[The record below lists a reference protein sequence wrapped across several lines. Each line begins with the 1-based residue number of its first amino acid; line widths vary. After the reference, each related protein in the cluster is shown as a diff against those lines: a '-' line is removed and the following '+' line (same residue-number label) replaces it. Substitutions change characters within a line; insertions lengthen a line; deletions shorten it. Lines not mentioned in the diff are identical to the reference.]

1 MISGTVEGI
10 VIQKTDYSDT
20 SIIVKLLTEKDGV
33 KSFIFP
39 GGKSKKKGGNLIMPL
54 ALLSITFTQ
63 KPNHDLGNIKEISPV
78 LVLKDIPFNPVKSG
92 ILFFMNEVILQT
104 VKEQED
110 NERLYQFLKSSIEI
124 LDLTVNYKNF
134 AVLFLIQL
142 TNYLGVYPKINEN
155 PLYFD
160 LRESTFISFKPSH
173 PAFVSAE
180 TSKVILDLM
189 QTKLD
194 GSNAPQI
201 NLQQRRSALHEML
214 NYYRI
219 IFDQFK
225 ELHSL
230 AVLETTFHD

>member
-20 SIIVKLLTEKDGV
+20 SVIVRLLTEDSGV

-39 GGKSKKKGGNLIMPL
+39 GGKSKKKGGNLLMPL
-54 ALLSITFTQ
+54 AIVSVTYTQ
-63 KPNHDLGNIKEISPV
+63 KPNHELGNIKEISPT
-78 LVLKDIPFNPVKSG
+78 LILKEIPFNPIKSG
-92 ILFFMNEVILQT
+92 ILFFMNEVVIQT

-110 NERLYQFLKSSIEI
+110 NERLYQFLKSSVEI
-124 LDLTVNYKNF
+124 LDLTNNYKNF
-134 AVLFLIQL
+134 AVVFLIQL
-142 TNYLGVYPKINEN
+142 TNYLGVYPKIT
-155 PLYFD
+155 PGAKYFD
-160 LRESTFISFKPSH
+160 LRESTFISHTPAH
-173 PAFVSAE
+173 PAYVSAE

-194 GSNAPQI
+194 GSNSPQI
-201 NLQQRRSALHEML
+201 SLQQRRSALHEML
-214 NYYRI
+214 NYYRV

-225 ELHSL
+225 DLHSL

>member
-20 SIIVKLLTEKDGV
+20 SVIVRLLTEYSGV

-39 GGKSKKKGGNLIMPL
+39 GGKSKKKGGNLLMPL
-54 ALLSITFTQ
+54 AIVSVTYTQ
-63 KPNHDLGNIKEISPV
+63 KPNHELGNIKEISP
-78 LVLKDIPFNPVKSG
+78 LLILKDIPFNPIKSG
-92 ILFFMNEVILQT
+92 ILFFMNEVVIQT

-110 NERLYQFLKSSIEI
+110 NERLYQFLKSSVEI
-124 LDLTVNYKNF
+124 LDLTNNYKNF
-134 AVLFLIQL
+134 AVVFLIQL
-142 TNYLGVYPKINEN
+142 TNYLGVYPKINSN
-155 PLYFD
+155 AIYFD
-160 LRESTFISFKPSH
+160 LRESTFIAHPPSH
-173 PAFVSAE
+173 PAYVSAE

-194 GSNAPQI
+194 GSNSPQI
-201 NLQQRRSALHEML
+201 SLQQRRSALHEML
-214 NYYRI
+214 NYYRV

-225 ELHSL
+225 DLHSL